1 MQPSQHGADYGFI
14 LNTLLE
20 TGSFNHEAALKAAD
34 VAYSACS
41 KQSREEMTTMER
53 LAYDKFVNQWTKS

>member
-1 MQPSQHGADYGFI
+1 MQPTQHGADYGFI

-34 VAYSACS
+34 LAYSACS
-41 KQSREEMTTMER
+41 KQSRDNMTFFER
-53 LAYDKFVNQWTKS
+53 MAYDKFVNQWTKS